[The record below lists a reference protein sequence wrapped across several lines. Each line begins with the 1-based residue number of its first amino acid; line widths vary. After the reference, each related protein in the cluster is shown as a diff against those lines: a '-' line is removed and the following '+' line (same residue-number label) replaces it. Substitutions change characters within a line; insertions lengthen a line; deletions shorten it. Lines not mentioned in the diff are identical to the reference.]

1 MILGIGSDLVDITRI
16 ERSIERF
23 GDRFLA
29 RIFTDRERAR
39 ADGKANRAAVY
50 AKRFAAKEAI
60 WKALGEE
67 DRAGIQWRELEVVN
81 DASGKPSFELSGVA
95 AARLKAITPDGYVA
109 RVDLSLTD
117 EPPMAQAFVV
127 ISAEAPGLRSEARA

>member
-16 ERSIERF
+16 ERLMDRF

-29 RIFTDRERAR
+29 RIFTNGERAR
-39 ADGKANRAAVY
+39 ADKQANRAAVY
-50 AKRFAAKEAI
+50 AKRFAAKEAV
-60 WKALGEE
+60 WKALGE
-67 DRAGIQWRELEVVN
+67 DACPGIQWRELEVAN
-81 DASGKPSFELSGVA
+81 DASGKPFFELSGKA
-95 AARLKAITPDGYVA
+95 AARLQQITPKGLVA

-127 ISAEAPGLRSEARA
+127 ISAEAPGMREKREE

>member
-29 RIFTDRERAR
+29 RIFTERERAR
-39 ADGKANRAAVY
+39 ADAKANRAAVY

-95 AARLKAITPDGYVA
+95 AARLRAITPDGYVA

-127 ISAEAPGLRSEARA
+127 ISAEAPGLRDKVRA